1 MAILNVTEY
10 QGPFVNQA
18 NGMPMARAPKVAQN
32 NQAITAGSTQSA
44 AFNAATTMIRV
55 ETDVICCIEIGA
67 NPTAI
72 VLGLTMTQRMV
83 AGQTEY
89 FYVTK
94 GAGHK
99 IAVIAST

>member
-1 MAILNVTEY
+1 MATLNVTEY
-10 QGPFVNQA
+10 TTPFTNA
-18 NGMPMARAPKVAQN
+18 SRGIAMARAPKVAQN
-32 NQAITAGSTQSA
+32 NVAIGGTSTQSS
-44 AFNAATTMIRV
+44 AFAATTKMIRV

-72 VLGLTMTQRMV
+72 VLGATMTQRMV

-89 FYVTK
+89 FYVTS
-94 GAGHK
+94 GHK